1 MKTLLATWL
10 LLGALVMPAWAAP
23 VAPRQ
28 PLTEQQKI
36 AYLITSVADLHDAA
50 FIRNGKSYDAQQAA
64 AHLRLKLR
72 FAGDRAATAEGFIAC
87 CATRSS
93 MSGIKYT
100 IRFSDG
106 RVVDAATYLH
116 NRLAAYE
123 QANAGDHKH

>member
-10 LLGALVMPAWAAP
+10 LLSALLMPAWAAP
-23 VAPRQ
+23 SASR

-36 AYLITSVADLHDAA
+36 AYLISSVAHLQNAA

-72 FAGDRAATAEGFIAC
+72 FAGDRATTAESFIAC

-100 IRFSDG
+100 IRFHDG
-106 RVVDAATYLH
+106 RIVDAATYLQS
-116 NRLAAYE
+116 RLAAYE
-123 QANAGDHKH
+123 RAHARSHEP